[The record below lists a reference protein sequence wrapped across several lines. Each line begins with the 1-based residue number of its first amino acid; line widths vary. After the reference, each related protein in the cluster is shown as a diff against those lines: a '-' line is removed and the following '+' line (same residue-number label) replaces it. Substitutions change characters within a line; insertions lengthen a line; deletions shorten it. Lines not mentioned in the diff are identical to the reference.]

1 MATGRGRANPLV
13 LFLSGKEGDM
23 TTNKPRWVRG
33 MPRCANALAELLSR
47 PLYLRAALP
56 CTPCPCA
63 PRFGHCN
70 STLGSVHGRGRALAE
85 RGVGLGLQAN
95 MTTSKE

>member
-63 PRFGHCN
+63 PRVGHCN
-70 STLGSVHGRGRALAE
+70 STLALCTDGGAPWLK
-85 RGVGLGLQAN
+85 GGWG
-95 MTTSKE
+95 